1 MYSSVIVQ
9 RSLLIVYMDGVGG
22 AEYIFVWIAFLG
34 GESDK
39 WEIEGGGKC
48 VGCLWLVRD

>member
-1 MYSSVIVQ
+1 M
-9 RSLLIVYMDGVGG
+9 YMDGVGG

-39 WEIEGGGKC
+39 WEIEGGGN
-48 VGCLWLVRD
+48 VSGVFGL